1 MRDKRSLVLLLGAV
15 AFALLPL
22 LVTLGCASVG
32 TGRVDVVRAE
42 DTLVNSLTV
51 YEAVMELHYAVS
63 VHETPD
69 IYAAVEDVRVT
80 FPKAYRVAKSA
91 VRAYKAGRAKD
102 FGTALDELE
111 DALDKLRELLP
122 KLKSAKAP
130 TQGWM
135 LYDGTPPLGTLPLG
149 LHLPFTQLSC
159 TLCTAAPYQSIPLGS
174 AFAVY
179 DLAGREVGR

>member
-1 MRDKRSLVLLLGAV
+1 MKDKRSIVLLIGAV

-22 LVTLGCASVG
+22 LVATGCASVG
-32 TGRVDVVRAE
+32 TGRADVVRAE

-63 VHETPD
+63 VHEPPEV
-69 IYAAVEDVRVT
+69 YAAVEDVRTT

-91 VRAYKAGRAKD
+91 VRAYKAGRSKD

-130 TQGWM
+130 TQGWR
-135 LYDGTPPLGTLPLG
+135 LYDGTPPLGLYL
-149 LHLPFTQLSC
+149 LSQQLSC
-159 TLCTAAPYQSIPLGS
+159 TLCESALYRFTPTGS